1 MPVRGESY
9 VAETPILSI
18 TFIGRLSAGLSASRL
33 GVELKMRWFAH
44 VVARLAIAAN
54 CTSPAAALD
63 AQAGAANTLPPSTI
77 CGSIS
82 C

>member
-1 MPVRGESY
+1 MSPKSQS
-9 VAETPILSI
+9 PPLP
-18 TFIGRLSAGLSASRL
+18 FNGRPSAGLFANRL

-44 VVARLAIAAN
+44 VLARLAIAAN
-54 CTSPAAALD
+54 CTSSAAALD
-63 AQAGAANTLPPSTI
+63 AQVGAANTLSPPTI